1 MAVKFDANNE
11 PYLQLPPPHSQFRLT
26 PTRETDA
33 PVVIAAMNDPS
44 VYMNFIATPCPYLQ
58 QDWNAWFP
66 ILSNVTCKAVAEL
79 REVEEW
85 KRGGM
90 VGERKWVGAGQPF
103 PAIRETDPETGEER
117 FLGEVAIRRATF
129 RQVKDEAEKKE
140 MEERNLARKAG
151 DPEIEWEMGFWL
163 APSAQGRGV
172 MTVVL
177 RALLNTFFVGY
188 MNVQRLRGGYLEHN
202 VGSKRV
208 LEKCGFVY
216 ERKLADFVEINE
228 KKIGVKGK
236 KANAVDMI
244 WRP

>member
-151 DPEIEWEMGFWL
+151 DPEIEWEMGCELMEVLCSVDFFFCAHWFPL
-163 APSAQGRGV
+163 PQHSLILFSPSS
-172 MTVVL
+172 
-177 RALLNTFFVGY
+177 FVAEPGICATI
-188 MNVQRLRGGYLEHN
+188 
-202 VGSKRV
+202 VG
-208 LEKCGFVY
+208 EC
-216 ERKLADFVEINE
+216 
-228 KKIGVKGK
+228 
-236 KANAVDMI
+236 
-244 WRP
+244 